1 MRYLKEVSIAVSDIN
16 GVKRTELYDQ
26 LVKVAKRR
34 TAEADMKLDDR
45 GRPIEQD
52 PTELKLGDNVL
63 IVDPATHKAAIN
75 RLDAE
80 EEE

>member
-1 MRYLKEVSIAVSDIN
+1 MPSSND
-16 GVKRTELYDQ
+16 LYDQ

-52 PTELKLGDNVL
+52 PTEMNLGDNVL
-63 IVDPATHKAAIN
+63 IVDPSQHKAAIN
-75 RLDAE
+75 RVDAE
-80 EEE
+80 GEAEGEE